1 MPGDLYKEQIYA
13 LSKYYNQLKG
23 KEIIPSNVFI
33 KAPSAE
39 LRANQ
44 KDTDSLPP
52 FPELD
57 AILVEMVENNL
68 DVDAIIS
75 KGISDKDTIKR
86 VERLYLT
93 AEYKR
98 AQLVQTIKLS
108 PKAFGIGRRMPI
120 INKYHTKIE

>member
-1 MPGDLYKEQIYA
+1 M
-13 LSKYYNQLKG
+13 KG
-23 KEIIPSNVFI
+23 REIIPHNVFV

-39 LRANQ
+39 LQINQ

-68 DVDAIIS
+68 DADAIAA
-75 KGISDKDTIKR
+75 KGISNLQTIKR
-86 VERLYLT
+86 VEHLYLT

-98 AQLVQTIKLS
+98 AQLVQTIKVS

-120 INKYHTKIE
+120 INKYHTKFD